1 MDGERFDKIV
11 ESRARERVEKN
22 IAIFKKSCEKAAE
35 TLLHCTIYSGDGP
48 AYSYRIRG
56 LFQVLA
62 SATHREHWPVE
73 LWHDE
78 EKLVEKELLE
88 TLNELQKAFLAADK
102 NIEAENKPESF
113 IPEIIS
119 FLFYL

>member
-1 MDGERFDKIV
+1 
-11 ESRARERVEKN
+11 
-22 IAIFKKSCEKAAE
+22 
-35 TLLHCTIYSGDGP
+35 
-48 AYSYRIRG
+48 
-56 LFQVLA
+56 
-62 SATHREHWPVE
+62 